1 MTGILGELGEACE
14 IAFATIGKLVLL
26 IAIGPFLLHL
36 SGLLLLLI
44 LGAPL
49 WFVATLLLGLN

>member
-1 MTGILGELGEACE
+1 MTGILRELGEACE
-14 IAFATIGKLVLL
+14 ITFAAIGEFVLL

-36 SGLLLLLI
+36 SGLLLLSI

-49 WFVATLLLGLN
+49 WFVAALLLGLH

>member
-14 IAFATIGKLVLL
+14 TAFATIGGLVLL
-26 IAIGPFLLHL
+26 NTIGPFLLHL
-36 SGLLLLLI
+36 FGLLLLSI

-49 WFVATLLLGLN
+49 WFVAALLLGLH